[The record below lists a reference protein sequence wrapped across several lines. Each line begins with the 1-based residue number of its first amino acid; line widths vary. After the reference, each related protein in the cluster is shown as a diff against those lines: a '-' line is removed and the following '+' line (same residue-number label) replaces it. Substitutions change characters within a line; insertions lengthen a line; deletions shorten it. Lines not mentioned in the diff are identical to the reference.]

1 MSDLT
6 MYQQVWKKFLPVI
19 AIKIKSAV
27 KNGGQ
32 QTVAMDKLDF
42 EKASSSKNRKYQF
55 NLELNEG
62 RTLRSRQASTIA
74 HDFARALNDYEIT
87 KEIIRTGNFSFTLD
101 SKFILTIFLKKQ
113 EEPVAEEPAVV

>member
-6 MYQQVWKKFLPVI
+6 TYQPVWKKFLPVI

-62 RTLRSRQASTIA
+62 RTLKSRKAPTIA
-74 HDFARALNDYEIT
+74 NDFARALNDYEIT